1 MTTSVMT
8 PFLMCSPP
16 LFLSSSPS
24 SSFAPFPH
32 VPPSLL
38 SFLDHQVQQVRGTV
52 LRADGPSPVEIAFLP
67 YRRDRDRRMEGDHR
81 VLCWVH
87 SEVLEVNTSTR
98 LLGAKFHPLQGSI
111 QVSPSP
117 PSLPL
122 WLSLHSRPRFPLCPC
137 CEHRMFRIADPRSFI
152 FFPSTGLSVY
162 LVI

>member
-1 MTTSVMT
+1 MTIGCCAGYIPRYWRLTLQPVSW
-8 PFLMCSPP
+8 
-16 LFLSSSPS
+16 
-24 SSFAPFPH
+24 
-32 VPPSLL
+32 
-38 SFLDHQVQQVRGTV
+38 
-52 LRADGPSPVEIAFLP
+52 GPQ
-67 YRRDRDRRMEGDHR
+67 
-81 VLCWVH
+81 
-87 SEVLEVNTSTR
+87 
-98 LLGAKFHPLQGSI
+98 FHPLQGSI